1 MEQVFRFLITGK
13 RSVGSLWPGNAPFI
27 TETVGSRVLTKANI
41 GKWKP
46 EY

>member
-1 MEQVFRFLITGK
+1 MQQVMRFLITGK

-27 TETVGSRVLTKANI
+27 TETVGSRVLTKDNI